1 MLLPGLID
9 DVATG
14 TIFVQC
20 VLALVLAADLMMWRS
35 TAGFRLFSSFLLFSC
50 WMLRRYL

>member
-35 TAGFRLFSSFLLFSC
+35 TAARLVVS
-50 WMLRRYL
+50 RGNIRIIK